1 MPRKVKSFCRNCATL
16 CAMELTV
23 EGDRLIG
30 ATGDGSVSPYGEYM
44 CVKGLAGLDF
54 HNDRQDRL
62 LHSLKRDAAGTFT
75 GVSAAQAMD
84 DIAARLS
91 ALIERYGPRS
101 IAVYHGTGA
110 YRSVLGGL
118 LERAFVTA
126 IGSPNFFS
134 TMTIDQSAKWVTAGR
149 MGIMAS
155 GKPGIRDID
164 LAVIVGNNPLVSHQ
178 TWPFTAGDCA
188 APARAYTEAKER
200 GARIVV
206 VDPRRTETAQYADLL
221 LQPLP
226 GHDAVLFAAIAHILL
241 RDGTCN
247 QAFCGRFVTQL
258 DRLQEAV
265 APFTPEL
272 AAKRADV
279 PVEQIERLAQWLG
292 EAKRPF
298 VGSGTGPSMAA
309 HSNLNDHMIETVN
322 ALVGGY
328 RRAGDPVRNP
338 GTLQPGTVVETVV
351 APRRSWEHGVKCRSA
366 DIGMLFDE
374 LPSALLPQEILTPGP
389 ERIRALI
396 VFGGNPAM
404 ALGDPDEV
412 VPAFRELEL
421 LVSLDA
427 RLNETARLAHYVI
440 ATSQHFERHDLSIP
454 GDRLYPEAFAQYAR
468 PVVPKPAGTIHDW
481 EFFWGIASRMKV
493 PLTLK
498 YWNYGLSYADIPEGL
513 VLDMAQAPDP
523 EDMIRHLCSGS
534 DVSYEELCANPGGVR
549 PNRPPQY
556 VQSAADDGARLEVCP
571 PDIAIAL
578 QAVLQE
584 QPDTRYRYR
593 LTCRRIM
600 EALNSAYRDAPRTRR
615 KYPVNWAYM
624 NPADM
629 REDGIEEGAT
639 IEIASEAG
647 CILGIAKA
655 DARLR
660 RGVLSMT
667 HLFGSLDA
675 STDPFQQRG
684 SHTGR
689 LVSLASPREPINF
702 MPRFS
707 GIPVNVH
714 LPGAGSPSRLL
725 SQRSTDH
732 SRFGGD

>member
-1 MPRKVKSFCRNCATL
+1 MPRLVKSFCRNCATL
-16 CAMELTV
+16 CPMEITI
-23 EGDRLIG
+23 EDDRLI
-30 ATGDGSVSPYGEYM
+30 AARGDGTVSPYGEYM

-54 HNDRQDRL
+54 HNGLQSRL
-62 LHSLKRDAAGTFT
+62 LHSLKRDASGAFT
-75 GVSAAQAMD
+75 EIAASRAMD
-84 DIAARLS
+84 DIATKLA

-118 LERAFVTA
+118 LERAFIAA

-155 GKPGIRDID
+155 GKPATRDID

-178 TWPFTAGDCA
+178 TWPFAAGDCG

-226 GHDAVLFAAIAHILL
+226 GHDATLFAAIAHILL
-241 RDGTCN
+241 RDGTYN
-247 QAFCGRFVTQL
+247 KGFCDRFVGQL
-258 DRLQEAV
+258 DRLREAV

-279 PVEQIERLAQWLG
+279 PVEQIELLAQWLG

-328 RRAGDPVRNP
+328 RRAGDLVRNP
-338 GTLQPGTVVETVV
+338 GTLRPAAAVETVV
-351 APRRSWEHGVKCRSA
+351 APARSWERGVKCRSA
-366 DIGMLFDE
+366 DTGTLFDE
-374 LPSALLPQEILTPGP
+374 LPTALLPGEITMPGP
-389 ERIRALI
+389 DRIRALI

-404 ALGDPDEV
+404 ALGDPDQV
-412 VPAFRELEL
+412 VPAFRDLEL

-427 RLNETARLAHYVI
+427 RLNETAQLAHYVI

-454 GDRLYPEAFAQYAR
+454 GDALYPEAFAQYAR
-468 PVVPKPAGTIHDW
+468 PIVPKPAGTIHDW
-481 EFFWGIASRMKV
+481 EFFWGIASRMQV
-493 PLTLK
+493 RLTLK
-498 YWNYGLSYADIPEGL
+498 YWNYGLTYATIPEGL
-513 VLDMAQAPDP
+513 ALDMKHAPDP
-523 EDMIRHLCSGS
+523 EDMIRYLCSQS
-534 DVSYEELCANPGGVR
+534 AVSFEELRANPGGVR
-549 PNRPPQY
+549 PGRPPQH
-556 VQSAADDGARLEVCP
+556 VQAAADNGARLEVCP
-571 PDIAIAL
+571 PDIAIEL

-584 QPDTRYRYR
+584 APDTRFRYR
-593 LTCRRIM
+593 LTCRRVM

-615 KYPVNWAYM
+615 KYPVNWACM
-624 NPADM
+624 NPQDM
-629 REDGIEEGAT
+629 HDDGIAEGAT
-639 IEIASEAG
+639 IEIASGAG

-667 HLFGSLDA
+667 HLFGSLGA
-675 STDPFQQRG
+675 STDPFRQQG

-689 LVSLASPREPINF
+689 LVSLAHPREPINF

-707 GIPVNVH
+707 GIPVNVRSIGV
-714 LPGAGSPSRLL
+714 PRESPAG
-725 SQRSTDH
+725 
-732 SRFGGD
+732 

>member
-1 MPRKVKSFCRNCATL
+1 MPRQVKSFCRNCATL
-16 CAMELTV
+16 CPMEITI
-23 EGDRLIG
+23 EDDRLI
-30 ATGDGSVSPYGEYM
+30 AARGDGTVSPYGEYM

-54 HNDRQDRL
+54 HNGLQNRL
-62 LHSLKRDAAGTFT
+62 LHSLKRDASGAHSEI
-75 GVSAAQAMD
+75 SASQAMD
-84 DIAARLS
+84 DIAARLA
-91 ALIERYGPRS
+91 ALIAAHGPRS
-101 IAVYHGTGA
+101 VAFFHGTGA

-118 LERAFVTA
+118 LERAFVAA

-149 MGIMAS
+149 LGIMAS
-155 GKPGIRDID
+155 GKPGTRDID

-178 TWPFTAGDCA
+178 TWPFAAGDCG

-206 VDPRRTETAQYADLL
+206 VDPRRTETAGYADLL

-226 GHDAVLFAAIAHILL
+226 GHDTTLFAAIAHILL
-241 RDGTCN
+241 RDGTYN

-258 DRLQEAV
+258 DRLREAV

-279 PVEQIERLAQWLG
+279 PVEQIELLAQWLG

-328 RRAGDPVRNP
+328 RRAGDLVRNP
-338 GTLQPGTVVETVV
+338 GTLQPLSVVETVV
-351 APRRSWEHGVKCRSA
+351 APARSWERGVKCRTA
-366 DIGMLFDE
+366 DTGMLFDE
-374 LPSALLPQEILTPGP
+374 LPSALLPQEIRTPGP
-389 ERIRALI
+389 DKIRALI

-404 ALGDPDEV
+404 ALGDPGAV
-412 VPAFRELEL
+412 VPAFRELDL

-427 RLNETARLAHYVI
+427 RLNETAQLAHYVI

-454 GDRLYPEAFAQYAR
+454 GDALYPEAFAQYAR
-468 PVVPKPAGTIHDW
+468 PIVPKPAGTIHDW

-498 YWNYGLSYADIPEGL
+498 YWNYGLTYADIPEGL
-513 VLDMAQAPDP
+513 ALDMKHAPDP
-523 EDMIRHLCSGS
+523 EDMIRYLCSQS
-534 DVSYEELCANPGGVR
+534 AVSFEELRASPGGVR
-549 PNRPPQY
+549 PRQPPQY
-556 VQSAADDGARLEVCP
+556 VQAAADNGARLEVCP
-571 PDIAIAL
+571 PDIASEL
-578 QAVLQE
+578 QALLQE
-584 QPDTRYRYR
+584 QPDTRFRYR

-615 KYPVNWAYM
+615 KHPVNWAFM
-624 NPADM
+624 NPDDM
-629 REDGIEEGAT
+629 RDDGIAEGAT

-647 CILGIAKA
+647 CILGIARA
-655 DARLR
+655 DPRVR
-660 RGVLSMT
+660 RGVLSMA
-667 HLFGSLDA
+667 HLFGSLEP
-675 STDPFQQRG
+675 STDPFRQRG

-689 LVSLASPREPINF
+689 LVSLAHPREPINF

-707 GIPVNVH
+707 GIPVNVRSIGI
-714 LPGAGSPSRLL
+714 PREAPAG
-725 SQRSTDH
+725 
-732 SRFGGD
+732 